1 MRAEWIA
8 LLVALPLLAAF
19 LLQPL
24 SMVAGSE
31 RQRRVYWIAPATI
44 MATLALS
51 AMLGE
56 SLSQQPISM
65 VMGGF
70 VVPMGINF
78 YLDGLSW
85 GLLVALQFSLL
96 LLWPPSHSI
105 RQQVLMLLLAA
116 SATGMVLS
124 GDLFNLYVFY
134 ELLAVATFGLVAIN
148 KSRAAATASFRYLI
162 LSGLGAVLILSGIAL
177 IYHQTGTLNLA
188 HLAQLVSL
196 GTVELPLAAFLLMLV
211 GFGVKAELFGVNGW
225 VPEVYGVISPRL
237 SALLAGVIS
246 KLAVLVILRV
256 VLLLFPQPEAA
267 QALLW
272 LGILGV
278 ASGEFAAWRSRDLR
292 RMLSF
297 SSIGQLGMILIA
309 FSLSLEVGLFV
320 GIVLSLHHLLV
331 KAGLFLL
338 TEDRF
343 GRWGIALFI
352 LFSLSLVGVPPLP
365 GFWAKFSLLNGL
377 WSVGGWENHLALVLF
392 LIVTVVEASY
402 LFRVVQQYQ
411 QGAMVAPVAVDG
423 AQRSWI
429 DATAVSAILALLLLW
444 TTVQIQEVADKVE
457 QVAVQAADR
466 GQLIATVLGE
476 KQ

>member
-124 GDLFNLYVFY
+124 GDLFNL
-134 ELLAVATFGLVAIN
+134 
-148 KSRAAATASFRYLI
+148 
-162 LSGLGAVLILSGIAL
+162 
-177 IYHQTGTLNLA
+177 
-188 HLAQLVSL
+188 
-196 GTVELPLAAFLLMLV
+196 
-211 GFGVKAELFGVNGW
+211 
-225 VPEVYGVISPRL
+225 
-237 SALLAGVIS
+237 
-246 KLAVLVILRV
+246 
-256 VLLLFPQPEAA
+256 
-267 QALLW
+267 
-272 LGILGV
+272 
-278 ASGEFAAWRSRDLR
+278 
-292 RMLSF
+292 
-297 SSIGQLGMILIA
+297 
-309 FSLSLEVGLFV
+309 
-320 GIVLSLHHLLV
+320 
-331 KAGLFLL
+331 
-338 TEDRF
+338 
-343 GRWGIALFI
+343 
-352 LFSLSLVGVPPLP
+352 
-365 GFWAKFSLLNGL
+365 
-377 WSVGGWENHLALVLF
+377 
-392 LIVTVVEASY
+392 
-402 LFRVVQQYQ
+402 
-411 QGAMVAPVAVDG
+411 
-423 AQRSWI
+423 
-429 DATAVSAILALLLLW
+429 
-444 TTVQIQEVADKVE
+444 
-457 QVAVQAADR
+457 
-466 GQLIATVLGE
+466 
-476 KQ
+476 